1 MLEIHHQFNIFKP
14 GDWVLDVGS
23 GVNYAWTDLALKLTA
38 NEENTNMVI
47 SNDIVDLRKN
57 RENNIF
63 VRGNI
68 TE

>member
-1 MLEIHHQFNIFKP
+1 MLEIHHQFNIFKQ

-47 SNDIVDLRKN
+47 SNDIIDLRKN